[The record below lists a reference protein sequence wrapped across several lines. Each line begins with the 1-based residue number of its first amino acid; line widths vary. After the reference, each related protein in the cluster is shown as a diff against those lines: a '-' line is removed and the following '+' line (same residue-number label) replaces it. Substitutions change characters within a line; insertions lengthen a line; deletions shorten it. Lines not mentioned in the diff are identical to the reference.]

1 VSARRSRHLDTLRAA
16 HDLAK
21 LLDKQDKRDE
31 AETLFRRALAGR
43 ETELGANH
51 ASTLESVCF
60 LAELLSK
67 KGIEALN
74 EALSLFRREL
84 AGLHSSLG
92 YAEDTLDAAYS
103 LAIKLR
109 KRNGPKDRLELA
121 QLKRAFPNSI
131 PDFWC
136 ANFDECCRLAGYAP
150 SRIPKW
156 SPAAR
161 WRGPGLGPYEYS

>member
-1 VSARRSRHLDTLRAA
+1 
-16 HDLAK
+16 
-21 LLDKQDKRDE
+21 
-31 AETLFRRALAGR
+31 
-43 ETELGANH
+43 
-51 ASTLESVCF
+51 

-74 EALSLFRREL
+74 EALSLFRRVL

-92 YAEDTLDAAYS
+92 YWAEDTLDAAYS

-121 QLKRAFPNSI
+121 QLNKAFSVSARI

-136 ANFDECCRLAGYAP
+136 ADFDECCRLAGYVP
-150 SRIPKW
+150 SRMPKW
-156 SPAAR
+156 SPAPR